1 MDYDAIIIGTGI
13 GGLISGAKLVKEG
26 KKVLL
31 IEQESTPGG
40 YASCLNISDEYM
52 IDFGLHA
59 MDGLYE
65 KDPKV
70 EVFEDLDI
78 FFNIEFEKITTGF
91 YKFYN
96 ERKDFTLP
104 DNEEEIIEKL
114 IEWFPEEEEKSI
126 KRFFKIINA
135 PKISKWGEKTA
146 GDLLDEHFKNE
157 DLKLALVGNI
167 QYYGD
172 DPYKLSAITYATA
185 ISSRFKGG
193 SHYIKGGSIKFSY
206 GLVNFIKQH
215 GGTFL
220 FDRLV
225 TRIKVERGK
234 AYGVE
239 YTSKGGSEKK
249 VHDINGKIIIAN
261 APVPQVVNELLQ
273 GKSHSKFKEQI
284 NKLDVGHSVLNI
296 YLGFNKKPIEIGN
309 TSYTTVVNDPSIIGL
324 KQIADNHKGD
334 YKKRNYIFVDYS
346 QIDSML
352 APSGKSIGVISAV
365 DYIENW
371 AGLSKAEYKTKKKE
385 VAHIFIDRLYNIIP
399 DIVGHVDFYYVSTP
413 RTKVE
418 YTLNPNG
425 TFLGFA
431 NTVNQSGMK
440 RLQNKS
446 PIKNLYFASAWTFPG
461 GGYSSTIISGWQCAK
476 EVLKKL

>member
-1 MDYDAIIIGTGI
+1 MDYDAIIIGTGV
-13 GGLISGAKLVKEG
+13 GGLVAGAKLVKEG

-40 YASCLNISDEYM
+40 YASCLKISDDYM

-59 MDGLYE
+59 MEGLYE

-70 EVFEDLDI
+70 EVFQDLDI
-78 FFNIEFEKITTGF
+78 FSNIEFDKIPTGF

-96 ERKDFTLP
+96 ERKDFTIP
-104 DNEEEIIEKL
+104 DNEEEAIEKL
-114 IEWFPEEEEKSI
+114 IEWFPEEEKSI
-126 KRFFKIINA
+126 KSFFKTIST
-135 PKISKWGEKTA
+135 KSISKWEEKTVGA
-146 GDLLDEHFKNE
+146 LLDEHFKNE
-157 DLKLALVGNI
+157 DLKLALVGII

-185 ISSRFKGG
+185 LSSRFKSG

-206 GLVNFIKQH
+206 GLVKFIKQH

-220 FDRLV
+220 FDRIV
-225 TRIKVERGK
+225 TRIIVERGR
-234 AYGVE
+234 AQGVE
-239 YTSKGGSEKK
+239 YIAKGGSEKK
-249 VHDINGKIIIAN
+249 VHKINGKIIIAN
-261 APVPQVVNELLQ
+261 APVPQVANELLQ
-273 GKSHSKFKEQI
+273 GKPQVKFKEQI
-284 NKLDVGHSVLNI
+284 NNLEVGHSMLNI
-296 YLGFNKKPIEIGN
+296 FLGFSKRPIEIGN

-324 KQIADNHKGD
+324 KQVADNHKGA
-334 YKKRNYIFVDYS
+334 YEKRNYIFIDYS

-352 APSGKSIGVISAV
+352 APSGKSIGVISTV
-365 DYIENW
+365 DYLEYW
-371 AGLSKAEYKTKKKE
+371 GGLSKAEYTTKKKE
-385 VAHIFIDRLYNIIP
+385 VAQIFIDRLYKLFP
-399 DIVGHVDFYYVSTP
+399 DMVGHIDSYYVSTP
-413 RTKVE
+413 RTKAE

-431 NTVNQSGMK
+431 NTVNQSGMR
-440 RLQNKS
+440 RLKNKS

-461 GGYSSTIISGWQCAK
+461 GGFSSTIWSGWQCAK